1 MHTLQEQKDEDLRL
15 LQSLPGALP
24 LTALHRSPSTTSIA
38 SSSCASSMVGTP
50 VKIDHA
56 SLSNNGDDVHVQIN
70 HDIVPI
76 KIDSSSSDSLNA
88 GGSSIY
94 KLKTKNLSTMVQSV
108 AFGVHMVSPAFNFN
122 DSDDEVDNHDN
133 DDMKKGKS
141 VAGAVSQATT
151 ASSSVSVSLSSQFA
165 NAFNTG
171 VSPVSVVSV
180 SPYTDSLPILQPSSS
195 STTATAATTS
205 TLTPSTALV
214 PIIEDEEVSVAVVGS
229 RSNKGNVSQNGT
241 ENETEDEGEG
251 ENGITTYS
259 SRSIGDS
266 YIDKNRSTQ
275 SSEKNTDQGHS
286 LAPFTASRP
295 RPLEIL
301 PVRAPYN
308 LIRACVSLPYLTL
321 SRFASLRFDLP
332 CLALPSFA

>member
-1 MHTLQEQKDEDLRL
+1 
-15 LQSLPGALP
+15 
-24 LTALHRSPSTTSIA
+24 
-38 SSSCASSMVGTP
+38 MVGTP
-50 VKIDHA
+50 VKIDPN
-56 SLSNNGDDVHVQIN
+56 SLSNNGDDAHVQNN
-70 HDIVPI
+70 HEIVPI
-76 KIDSSSSDSLNA
+76 KIENSSSDNLNV
-88 GGSSIY
+88 GGSNIY

-141 VAGAVSQATT
+141 VSSAVSQAPT

-180 SPYTDSLPILQPSSS
+180 SPYTDSLPTLQPAPSSIPPI
-195 STTATAATTS
+195 TAAATS
-205 TLTPSTALV
+205 SLTPSTALV
-214 PIIEDEEVSVAVVGS
+214 PIIEDEEVSVAVAGS
-229 RSNKGNVSQNGT
+229 RSNKGNISQNGT

-251 ENGITTYS
+251 EGDNGITTYS

-286 LAPFTASRP
+286 LVPFTASRP

-301 PVRAPYN
+301 PVRAQYN
-308 LIRACVSLPYLTL
+308 LARACFALLCLTLSCLILICLTFPYLALPYLPL
-321 SRFASLRFDLP
+321 L
-332 CLALPSFA
+332 